1 MLSKFKCHLKWFIYS
16 FTIELFMLVVL
27 DIKVTHIHILN
38 LKVEQVA
45 LSNFPDCGDRYQFC
59 DIGCHIRHFIFM
71 SLAIYLCRDEPLS
84 ALWATLDFHLI
95 EMLYEKLW
103 ETYSIVTQT
112 VQCMT
117 KT

>member
-1 MLSKFKCHLKWFIYS
+1 
-16 FTIELFMLVVL
+16 
-27 DIKVTHIHILN
+27 
-38 LKVEQVA
+38 
-45 LSNFPDCGDRYQFC
+45 
-59 DIGCHIRHFIFM
+59 M

-95 EMLYEKLW
+95 EMWYEKLW